1 MIRQHRL
8 FGAMIPILC
17 VSLAACGGGGASSS
31 NASSDSGA
39 AASVAA
45 ESGTTSSGANSSSGY
60 AIAGTIFGITGIDVT
75 LSGSAATNA
84 PTDST
89 GNFSF
94 KTLTAGAYTVSP
106 AQPGYVFTPVSRAVT
121 LTSGSAGDLTFTATA
136 SAAPTYDVSG
146 IVSGGAGAGVV
157 VTLSGSN
164 VGSTVTDPAG
174 SYAFSGLVSGT
185 YTVSAA
191 LPGYAFSTPVIV
203 SVGNGDPG
211 AANFSSQRA
220 SAATLAFNA
229 VSGLPQATVGSP
241 YSSTVVQSISGG
253 AAPYSYALGGLGTGT
268 PPLGMIVNP
277 NGTLTGTPNTPG
289 QYEFSVCATDAEGN
303 VSACVP
309 AAITVAAAAAP
320 SAPAPTVSL
329 TASSNTIT
337 AGAGV
342 VLEWASENATSCAAG
357 GGWSGNLTFSG
368 GSTVA
373 PTSTTTYS
381 ITCTNTQGSAHASV
395 LVTVQGVGVAAGAP
409 TVNLWA
415 TNPNIDAGATST
427 LQWSSTQASSC
438 TASGGWS
445 GGQTISGARVVG
457 PTETTLYVLTC
468 TGAGGTAQA
477 QAVIAVT
484 QPEPAPTISL
494 SANHYAIDAGGSA
507 ALSWSATNASSCA
520 AGGGWTGTEPI
531 TGSQSVSPTA
541 TTSYTLTCTG
551 AGGGAQAQVV
561 ITVAQPEAPP
571 TVSLT
576 ANPYGIAQG
585 GSAVLSWST
594 TNAASCTASGG
605 WSGVESITGTHT
617 VSPTATTV
625 YTLTCTGPGGSA
637 QSAATITVGSS
648 GIPPGTSWVYYDGIF
663 DWPGDYSYVAVPDY
677 HDTSGGPLSG
687 SYDIK
692 ITLTAPYGGWLPYA
706 QNWDFNSQGY
716 TKLVFALK
724 PTVANQQWTVYFVKV
739 GDVPVG
745 IYLNVLDYGP
755 APVVGQ
761 WNTYTVPLA
770 DLGVLGQSIYKFCI
784 QDKTG
789 LANNVWYADNV
800 GFAP

>member
-395 LVTVQGVGVAAGAP
+395 LVTVQGVGRRRRAYGEPLGHQSEYRRRRHVDAP
-409 TVNLWA
+409 VVEHGGEFLHRERRMERR
-415 TNPNIDAGATST
+415 PNRQRRACRQSDGDYALRAHLHRRG
-427 LQWSSTQASSC
+427 
-438 TASGGWS
+438 
-445 GGQTISGARVVG
+445 RHR
-457 PTETTLYVLTC
+457 
-468 TGAGGTAQA
+468 QA

-484 QPEPAPTISL
+484 QPEPAPTVSL
-494 SANHYAIDAGGSA
+494 SAIHYAIDAGGSA

-531 TGSQSVSPTA
+531 TDRNRCRPRRRPA
-541 TTSYTLTCTG
+541 TRS
-551 AGGGAQAQVV
+551 
-561 ITVAQPEAPP
+561 
-571 TVSLT
+571 
-576 ANPYGIAQG
+576 
-585 GSAVLSWST
+585 
-594 TNAASCTASGG
+594 
-605 WSGVESITGTHT
+605 
-617 VSPTATTV
+617 
-625 YTLTCTGPGGSA
+625 
-637 QSAATITVGSS
+637 
-648 GIPPGTSWVYYDGIF
+648 
-663 DWPGDYSYVAVPDY
+663 
-677 HDTSGGPLSG
+677 
-687 SYDIK
+687 
-692 ITLTAPYGGWLPYA
+692 
-706 QNWDFNSQGY
+706 
-716 TKLVFALK
+716 
-724 PTVANQQWTVYFVKV
+724 
-739 GDVPVG
+739 
-745 IYLNVLDYGP
+745 P
-755 APVVGQ
+755 APA
-761 WNTYTVPLA
+761 LA
-770 DLGVLGQSIYKFCI
+770 
-784 QDKTG
+784 
-789 LANNVWYADNV
+789 A
-800 GFAP
+800 APKRRW